1 MSESTATGD
10 LVGLHPRLV
19 VEGAD
24 AALEFYTAAFGGEV
38 VERYTDGDGRVVHSM
53 VVAGP
58 VRFAVKDAG
67 DGDPAPT
74 DGGIP
79 VIMSLDVSDADAVA
93 ARMRAGGATTIF
105 ELADHGYGAYG
116 GRLRDPFG
124 HQWMLSQPIEELTA
138 EQTQARLDAMS

>member
-1 MSESTATGD
+1 MSQSSAAAD
-10 LVGLHPRLV
+10 LVALYPRLV

-24 AALEFYTAAFGGEV
+24 AALEFYAAAFNGEV
-38 VERYTDGDGRVVHSM
+38 VERYTGADGRVVHSM

-67 DGDPAPT
+67 DGDPAPG
-74 DGGIP
+74 DGGMP

-105 ELADHGYGAYG
+105 ELADHGYGDYG

-124 HQWMLSQPIEELTA
+124 HQWMLSQRIEDLSA

>member
-1 MSESTATGD
+1 MSDKSAAGD
-10 LVGLHPRLV
+10 LVGLYPRLV

-24 AALEFYTAAFGGEV
+24 AALAFYSAAFGGEV
-38 VERYTDGDGRVVHSM
+38 AERYTGADGRVVHSL

-67 DGDPAPT
+67 DGDPAPG

-79 VIMSLDVSDADAVA
+79 VLLSLAVSDADAVA

-105 ELADHGYGAYG
+105 ELADHGYGDYG

-138 EQTQARLDAMS
+138 DQTQARLDSMT